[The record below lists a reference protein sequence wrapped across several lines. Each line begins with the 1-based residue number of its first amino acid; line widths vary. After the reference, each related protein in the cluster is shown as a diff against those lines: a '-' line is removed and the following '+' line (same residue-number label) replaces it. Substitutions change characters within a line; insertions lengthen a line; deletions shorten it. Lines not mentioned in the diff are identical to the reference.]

1 MSNNHNYQYF
11 ILTFNSYYS
20 YAVFTIS
27 KSLIQPPM
35 HTQGMC
41 TVSSKVSF
49 FHKLPLATFFFL
61 PSSHSPK
68 STAPKVIVM
77 RSELPVNSHRP
88 CLLLL
93 RVGKG
98 QRQAEN

>member
-49 FHKLPLATFFFL
+49 FTSYLLQHF
-61 PSSHSPK
+61 SSSPAPTPP